1 MPGTGGNVSQVSHG
15 IGAGGASAMLS
26 RGVGRSPATFAG
38 VAFATPLPCLARG
51 VLLGVWFTSL
61 GRNLFPVG
69 SALSIRAGLGGVAR
83 AIGSPN
89 SGGRGATGGLAVSIA
104 IGATGVGAKRLASP
118 DVGEVFNKSVGLGE
132 MDRSSTKGWR
142 SIAAVARVS
151 QGRPFAPMHLK
162 LIFVDK
168 KVQDR
173 VEIQVL
179 VRFGFLGLKIP

>member
-1 MPGTGGNVSQVSHG
+1 MSQVSQG
-15 IGAGGASAMLS
+15 IGTNGSSAMLS
-26 RGVGRSPATFAG
+26 CGVGSSPATFAG

-51 VLLGVWFTSL
+51 VLLGVWFTNL

-69 SALSIRAGLGGVAR
+69 SALSIRAGLDRVAR
-83 AIGSPN
+83 AIGSPD
-89 SGGRGATGGLAVSIA
+89 SGRRGATWGLASSIP

-118 DVGEVFNKSVGLGE
+118 DVGEVFNESIGLGE
-132 MDRSSTKGWR
+132 VDRSSTKGWR
-142 SIAAVARVS
+142 SIAAITRVS
-151 QGRPFAPMHLK
+151 QGRPFALMHLK

-179 VRFGFLGLKIP
+179 VRFGFLGLGDEAILN